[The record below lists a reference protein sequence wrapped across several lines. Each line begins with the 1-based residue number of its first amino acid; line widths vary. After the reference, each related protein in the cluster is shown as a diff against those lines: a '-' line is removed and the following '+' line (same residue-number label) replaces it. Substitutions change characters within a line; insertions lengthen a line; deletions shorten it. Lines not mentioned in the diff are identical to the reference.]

1 MLVRCAGLG
10 ASMLEVA
17 LRSLIH
23 DRGKLIGSLA
33 GVAFASTLLLVQIG
47 LFVGL
52 VSTASAVIRRAGG
65 DVWVMGRGTEVLDNG
80 ETLAEGSRALLAEQ
94 PCVARV
100 RGVIFAVAPVR
111 KPSGALDYVQIV
123 GVEGPAPRAASAIPW
138 QLERGLLRDLE
149 LPLRVAIDEHD
160 LGKLQIESD
169 PLGAALEVSGQLAY
183 VAGLTRGIRSFA
195 LYPYLFT
202 HIDNARR
209 LSGTAAEQ
217 AQYWVADLTD
227 AACAPA
233 VIAGL
238 GRATD
243 LDARTTL
250 EFAALTERYWVFGSG
265 AGAALAFSAL
275 FSLVI
280 GVVIVGQTLYAI
292 TREHLKELAT
302 LKAMGAS
309 RRELI
314 GFVAW
319 QASFIGAVGGALGL
333 LMALGLQDALSSEG
347 IAIVLSPAVLGV
359 SAAAV
364 LSMCALASLPS
375 ARKVLAVEAAEV
387 FR

>member
-1 MLVRCAGLG
+1 
-10 ASMLEVA
+10 MLEIA

-23 DRGKLIGSLA
+23 DRGKLFGSLA

-52 VSTASAVIRRAGG
+52 ISTASAMIRRTGG
-65 DVWVMGRGTEVLDNG
+65 QVWVMGRGTEVLDNG
-80 ETLAEGSRALLAEQ
+80 ETLAAGSRARVAEQ
-94 PCVARV
+94 PCVAHV

-123 GVEGPAPRAASAIPW
+123 GVEPSDVPDARSVPW
-138 QLERGLLRDLE
+138 NLERGLLRDLE
-149 LPLRVAIDEHD
+149 QPQRVAIDDHD
-160 LGKLQIESD
+160 LDKLQIHGD
-169 PLGAALEVSGQLAY
+169 PIGAALDVNGQRVH
-183 VAGLTRGIRSFA
+183 VAALTHGIRSFA

-209 LSGTAAEQ
+209 LAGTARGQ
-217 AQYWVADLTD
+217 AQYWVADLAD
-227 AACAPA
+227 DACAPA
-233 VIAGL
+233 LIAKL
-238 GRATD
+238 SAEPD
-243 LDARTTL
+243 LDARTTQS
-250 EFAALTERYWVFGSG
+250 FAELTERYWVFGSG

-280 GVVIVGQTLYAI
+280 GVVIVGQTLYSI

-309 RRELI
+309 RGELV
-314 GFVAW
+314 GFVSW
-319 QASFIGAVGGALGL
+319 QASFLGVVGGAIGL
-333 LMALGLQDALSSEG
+333 AMALALQGALSSEG
-347 IAIVLSPAVLGV
+347 IEIVLSPAVLSV

-364 LSMCALASLPS
+364 FSMCVLASVPS
-375 ARKVLAVEAAEV
+375 TRTVLAVEAAEV

>member
-1 MLVRCAGLG
+1 
-10 ASMLEVA
+10 MLEIA

-23 DRGKLIGSLA
+23 DRGKLFGSLA

-52 VSTASAVIRRAGG
+52 ISTASAMIRRTGG

-80 ETLAEGSRALLAEQ
+80 ETLAAGSRARVAEQ
-94 PCVARV
+94 SCVARV

-123 GVEGPAPRAASAIPW
+123 GVEPAPGAHAVPW
-138 QLERGLLRDLE
+138 NLERGLLRDLE
-149 LPLRVAIDEHD
+149 QPERVAIDDHD
-160 LGKLQIESD
+160 LDKLQIHGD
-169 PLGAALEVSGQLAY
+169 PLGAVLDVSRQSVHVAAL
-183 VAGLTRGIRSFA
+183 THGIRSFA
-195 LYPYLFT
+195 LYPYVFT

-209 LSGTAAEQ
+209 LAGAAPGQ
-217 AQYWVADLTD
+217 AQYWVADLED
-227 AACAPA
+227 DACAPA
-233 VIAGL
+233 VIAKL
-238 GRATD
+238 SAEPD
-243 LDARTTL
+243 LDARTTQA
-250 EFAALTERYWVFGSG
+250 FAELTERYWVFGSG

-280 GVVIVGQTLYAI
+280 GVVIVGQTLYSI

-309 RRELI
+309 RRELV
-314 GFVAW
+314 GFVSW
-319 QASFIGAVGGALGL
+319 QASFIGVVGGVIGL
-333 LMALGLQDALSSEG
+333 SMALALQGALSSEG
-347 IAIVLSPAVLGV
+347 IEIVLSPAVLGV

-364 LSMCALASLPS
+364 FSMCALASVPS
-375 ARKVLAVEAAEV
+375 TRTVLAVEAAEV

>member
-1 MLVRCAGLG
+1 
-10 ASMLEVA
+10 MLEVA

-52 VSTASAVIRRAGG
+52 VSTASAMIHRAGG
-65 DVWVMGRGTEVLDNG
+65 DLWVMSRGTEVLDNG
-80 ETLAEGSRALLAEQ
+80 ELLAAGSRARVAAQ

-100 RGVIFAVAPVR
+100 RGLVFAVAPLR
-111 KPSGALDYVQIV
+111 KPTGALDYVQIV
-123 GVEGPAPRAASAIPW
+123 GVEGSGSAAAPAIPW
-138 QLERGLLRDLE
+138 SLERGLLRDLAA
-149 LPLRVAIDEHD
+149 PLRVAIDDHD
-160 LGKLQIESD
+160 LDKLQIHGD
-169 PLGAALEVSGQLAY
+169 PIGQELDVGGQLAH
-183 VAGLTRGIRSFA
+183 VAGLTHGIRSFA

-209 LSGTAAEQ
+209 LSGAAEGQ
-217 AQYWVADLTD
+217 AQYWLADLKD
-227 AACAPA
+227 RACAPT
-233 VIAGL
+233 VIAAL
-238 GRATD
+238 SAEPD
-243 LDARTTL
+243 LDARTTDA
-250 EFAALTERYWVFGSG
+250 FAELTESYWVFGSG

-280 GVVIVGQTLYAI
+280 GVVIVGQTLYSI

-309 RRELI
+309 RGELV
-314 GFVAW
+314 GFVSW
-319 QASFIGAVGGALGL
+319 QAAFLGLVGGAIGL
-333 LMALGLQDALSSEG
+333 AMALALQGALSSQG
-347 IAIVLSPAVLGV
+347 IAIVLSPVVLAV

-364 LSMCALASLPS
+364 LSMCGLASVPS
-375 ARKVLAVEAAEV
+375 TRKVLAVEAAEV